1 MFVGIGGGPGA
12 AYLTPSGVPM
22 SGTHE
27 AVSLKPIT
35 RPGPT
40 VAAHKRNPRMA
51 ALSTDVTRVTRIDVT
66 RSVESVRRVCVMIT
80 MHVMIP
86 RARHEW
92 LTIEG
97 YNLPRLVRDK
107 GDKRVTRC
115 VVTCNAKSLGRIGRL
130 WQVVKRCH
138 KPVTREAGSG
148 GIFGGENGC
157 GEGGEGGDDGN
168 DGNKRGWR
176 CR

>member
-1 MFVGIGGGPGA
+1 MRGVHETVRLA
-12 AYLTPSGVPM
+12 A
-22 SGTHE
+22 
-27 AVSLKPIT
+27 IT
-35 RPGPT
+35 RPGST
-40 VAAHKRNPRMA
+40 VAPHESHPHATKTSA
-51 ALSTDVTRVTRIDVT
+51 FVTRVTRVDVT
-66 RSVESVRRVCVMIT
+66 RSVEGMRRVCVVMT
-80 MHVMIP
+80 MYVMTP

-115 VVTCNAKSLGRIGRL
+115 VVTCNAKSLRRVGRL

-157 GEGGEGGDDGN
+157 GDGNDGN
-168 DGNKRGWR
+168 DGNKHGWR